1 MKQIVLIHGGDSF
14 KSHQAYLADLRAR
27 ELDYQRL
34 LPKKRWSEAIITAFP
49 DADILLP
56 TMPNSANAQF
66 NEWAIWFEKIMPFF
80 GDDVRL
86 IGHSLGAMFL
96 AKYLHERPLAR
107 PVRQLHLVAGGY
119 DAPEHDYGSFRL
131 DSATG
136 LEQSAAAIHLYHSQ
150 DDPVVPF
157 EELAKFQADLPTAHF
172 HIFADRHH
180 FIGPDFP
187 ELIGLLGRNS

>member
-14 KSHQAYLADLRAR
+14 KSRDSYLADLRAR

-34 LPKKRWSEAIITAFP
+34 LPKKRWSEAIVAAFP
-49 DADILLP
+49 DAEVLLP

-66 NEWAIWFEKIMPFF
+66 DEWAIWFEKMIPFF

-107 PVRQLHLVAGGY
+107 SVRQLHLVAGGY

-157 EELAKFQADLPTAHF
+157 EELAKFQADLPTAQI
-172 HIFADRHH
+172 HIFTDQHH

-187 ELIGLLGRNS
+187 ELIALLAEA